1 MAATL
6 VNTKVFGHAMRS
18 AGESALDFAVFH
30 HPMGH
35 QIVGTVEPRL
45 GGIRREAGARIE
57 HAGQDAQVKLDQR
70 GGVLGLVPAVGHDQR
85 DRLADVT
92 QLLPRKDAWI
102 GMKPQRRDRQGER
115 NAVAGEQ
122 GPQIVIGQDRPD
134 AGQGARPVGIHA
146 LQQTVGDGAADE
158 GCVQQVRQID
168 IVDEPSRPAQQ
179 LCIFQAKDRSAHQRG
194 GRLSPHCRAYRRTTN
209 RSAYY
214 CCVWIPLARTRG
226 AQRAISS
233 LR

>member
-1 MAATL
+1 
-6 VNTKVFGHAMRS
+6 MRS

-57 HAGQDAQVKLDQR
+57 HGGEGAEVEFDQR
-70 GGVLGLVPAVGHDQR
+70 RGVLGLVPAVGHDQR

-92 QLLPRKDAWI
+92 HLLPRKDAWV
-102 GMKPQRRDRQGER
+102 GVKPQRRDRQGER

-122 GPQIVIGQDRPD
+122 GPQIGIGQDRPD

-146 LQQTVGDGAADE
+146 L
-158 GCVQQVRQID
+158 
-168 IVDEPSRPAQQ
+168 
-179 LCIFQAKDRSAHQRG
+179 
-194 GRLSPHCRAYRRTTN
+194 
-209 RSAYY
+209 
-214 CCVWIPLARTRG
+214 
-226 AQRAISS
+226 
-233 LR
+233 